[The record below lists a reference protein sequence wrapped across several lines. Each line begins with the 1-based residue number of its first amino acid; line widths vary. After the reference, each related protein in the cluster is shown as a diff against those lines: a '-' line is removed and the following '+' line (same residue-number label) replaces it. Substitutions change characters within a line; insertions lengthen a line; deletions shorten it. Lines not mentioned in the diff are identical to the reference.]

1 MTENPITPEVF
12 WQQTEAELS
21 EWNPDVAVEVDSF
34 YSQPEWDVYR
44 MYYTSAGGQRLFAW
58 FSAPRGDGPY
68 PALVRMPD
76 YASVHDII
84 YTPLRH
90 RAVVMNPTYRGQRHS
105 DGMVRASYPGLLT
118 EGIEDVRSCVVVG
131 AFADA
136 LRALDVL
143 EAQQVAQIGTVAL
156 TGAGL
161 GAGLSLAAAARRPR
175 VSAVAADT
183 PMPLGNR
190 AALEPGLGYPL
201 AELGDYLRLYPDR
214 RSQVEATL
222 SVLDPLHV
230 AASVRA
236 PVLLSAGRFD
246 RSTCPLA
253 FSGELAAVLAQL
265 RFQALRRR
273 SRGRRPRTRPDTG
286 RLARRN
292 AGVELKWPGFY
303 TDDPSTGSGR
313 TGERTCIYMDG
324 QDFWALCVTG
334 LPRCGPSGNDGWRPF
349 DRIRMSGGIT
359 LHV

>member
-1 MTENPITPEVF
+1 MTNAPLSPQVF
-12 WQQTEAELS
+12 WEQTEAELA
-21 EWNPDVAVEVDSF
+21 ELNPDVSLERDSF

-44 MYYTSAGGQRLFAW
+44 MRYTSTGGHRLSAW
-58 FSAPRGDGPY
+58 ISVPKSAPDGGGPL

-105 DGMVRASYPGLLT
+105 DGVVRASYPGLLT
-118 EGIEDVRSCVVVG
+118 EGIEDARSCVVVG

-161 GAGLSLAAAARRPR
+161 GASLSLAAAARRSR

-214 RSQVEATL
+214 RNQVEATL

-246 RSTCPLA
+246 RGTCPLA
-253 FSGELAAVLAQL
+253 FSEELAAVLPNCDFRVYDGGAEGGGHEHAQIRAAWL
-265 RFQALRRR
+265 GAML
-273 SRGRRPRTRPDTG
+273 
-286 RLARRN
+286 
-292 AGVELKWPGFY
+292 
-303 TDDPSTGSGR
+303 
-313 TGERTCIYMDG
+313 
-324 QDFWALCVTG
+324 G
-334 LPRCGPSGNDGWRPF
+334 LD
-349 DRIRMSGGIT
+349 
-359 LHV
+359 